1 MAKGRL
7 AAVGAFVIAGVL
19 LFAVGLFMIGSRR
32 MLFGNTFKVHAEF
45 ASIAG
50 LDNGALVRVAGLQ
63 AGEVEA
69 IQVPTRPSARFRV
82 RMRLREDVHP
92 LIRLDSVASIQND
105 GLVGNKFI
113 QIEPGSEQS
122 VVVAAEGTIQSTEPF
137 DIADLMA
144 KMSETIDTV
153 NKAIVDV
160 TVELDGALSSIA
172 ATADTAKVLMDDVG
186 RDARA
191 IVSSGQRVAADLQTI
206 VANVKSGRGTV
217 GQLLNDDALYQRARS
232 IATDAE
238 KAMANVR
245 AATDEAR
252 AAIADFRG
260 KEGPVTG
267 LTADLQQTLM
277 SARDAMSDLA
287 ENTEA
292 LKRSFLFRGYF
303 NRRGYFDLDDVSPE
317 EYRRG
322 ALESRERKALR
333 IWLSAAVLF
342 EKDGT
347 GEERLSEGGRARVD
361 SAMSQFVKYP
371 KSPLVVEGYAEGLTG
386 DERFRRSRR
395 RAALVRDYIISR
407 FEVDPNL
414 IAVMPLGNM
423 ARGSPAGDTWDGVG
437 LAIFV
442 PISAL

>member
-50 LDNGALVRVAGLQ
+50 LDNGAIVRVAGLQ

-82 RMRLREDVHP
+82 RMRIREDVHP

-245 AATDEAR
+245 AATEEAR

-260 KEGPVTG
+260 KDGPVNS
-267 LTADLQQTLM
+267 LTADLQQTLT
-277 SARDAMSDLA
+277 SAREVMSDLA

-292 LKRSFLFRGYF
+292 LKRSFLFRGFF

-333 IWLSAAVLF
+333 IWLSAGVLF
-342 EKDGT
+342 EKDGN

-395 RAALVRDYIISR
+395 RAALVRDYIIRR
-407 FEVDPNL
+407 FEADPNL
-414 IAVMPLGNM
+414 IALMPLGNM
-423 ARGSPAGDTWDGVG
+423 AEGSPAGDTWDGVG

>member
-82 RMRLREDVHP
+82 RMRIREDVHP

-122 VVVAAEGTIQSTEPF
+122 AVVAAEGTIQSTEPF

-160 TVELDGALSSIA
+160 TVELNGALSSIA

-191 IVSSGQRVAADLQTI
+191 IVASGEKVAADLQTI
-206 VANVKSGRGTV
+206 IANVKGGRGTV
-217 GQLLNDDALYQRARS
+217 GQLLNDDALYQRAKS
-232 IATDAE
+232 IAADAE

-252 AAIADFRG
+252 AAIADLRG
-260 KEGPVTG
+260 KDGPVQG
-267 LTADLQQTLM
+267 LTGDLRQTLTA
-277 SARDAMSDLA
+277 ARDVMSDLA

-292 LKRSFLFRGYF
+292 LKRNFLFRGYF
-303 NRRGYFDLDDVSPE
+303 NRRGYFDLDDISPE

-322 ALESRERKALR
+322 ALESHDRKALR
-333 IWLSAAVLF
+333 IWLRADVLF
-342 EKDGT
+342 ERDADGD
-347 GEERLSEGGRARVD
+347 ERLSEGGKARLN
-361 SAMSQFVKYP
+361 SAMSAFVKYS
-371 KSPLVVEGYAEGLTG
+371 KSPFVVEGYAPGLTG
-386 DERFRRSRR
+386 DERFLRSRK
-395 RAALVRDYIISR
+395 RAVLVRDYLVSR

-414 IAVMPLGNM
+414 IAIMPLGNT
-423 ARGSPAGDTWDGVG
+423 AEGSPSGDTWDGVG

-442 PISAL
+442 PVSAF

>member
-19 LFAVGLFMIGSRR
+19 LFGVGLFMIGSRR

-82 RMRLREDVHP
+82 RMRIREDVHP

>member
-82 RMRLREDVHP
+82 RMRIREDVHP

-113 QIEPGSEQS
+113 QIEPGSERS

-144 KMSETIDTV
+144 RMSETIDTV

-245 AATDEAR
+245 AATEEAR

-347 GEERLSEGGRARVD
+347 GEERLSEGGRAGVD
-361 SAMSQFVKYP
+361 SAMSQFVKYS

-442 PISAL
+442 AKSAL